1 MNVCMSCM
9 YVCIYVCMYVL
20 MSCNVCNVCMHVCMF
35 ACMHVFMYASVQ
47 ACPHA
52 SMQVCMFVM
61 FVDVCIYTYLDFLWV
76 SAWRAEE
83 FFFSL
88 FTSPFTFLEGFAGLG
103 LLGYPSI
110 MFCLAWRHLN
120 QECLEEAF
128 PVSSRVGFSLCMPK
142 ISYT

>member
-1 MNVCMSCM
+1 MKSRTNTANVENAGSINNPPGCLSM
-9 YVCIYVCMYVL
+9 Y
-20 MSCNVCNVCMHVCMF
+20 
-35 ACMHVFMYASVQ
+35 
-47 ACPHA
+47 
-52 SMQVCMFVM
+52 
-61 FVDVCIYTYLDFLWV
+61 VCIYTYLDFLWV

-128 PVSSRVGFSLCMPK
+128 PVSSRVGFSLRMPR

>member
-1 MNVCMSCM
+1 MCGMKSRTNTANVENAGSINNPPGCLSM
-9 YVCIYVCMYVL
+9 Y
-20 MSCNVCNVCMHVCMF
+20 
-35 ACMHVFMYASVQ
+35 
-47 ACPHA
+47 
-52 SMQVCMFVM
+52 
-61 FVDVCIYTYLDFLWV
+61 VCIYTYLDFLWV

-128 PVSSRVGFSLCMPK
+128 PVSSRVGFSLRMPR

>member
-1 MNVCMSCM
+1 M
-9 YVCIYVCMYVL
+9 YA
-20 MSCNVCNVCMHVCMF
+20 CMHVCMYL
-35 ACMHVFMYASVQ
+35 C
-47 ACPHA
+47 
-52 SMQVCMFVM
+52 MQVCKHARMQACKYACLSM
-61 FVDVCIYTYLDFLWV
+61 YVCIYTYLDFLWV

-128 PVSSRVGFSLCMPK
+128 PVSSRVGFSLCMPR
-142 ISYT
+142 ISYTWLSEKV